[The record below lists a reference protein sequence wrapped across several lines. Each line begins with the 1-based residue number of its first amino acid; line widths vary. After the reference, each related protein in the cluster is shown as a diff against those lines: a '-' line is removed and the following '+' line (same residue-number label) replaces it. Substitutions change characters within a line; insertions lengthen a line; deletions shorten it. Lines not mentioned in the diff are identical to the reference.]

1 MENQEPDFIK
11 EEVLTKIPTG
21 KYRLIIIIFLIAAII
36 SLFLLKFLPRLHHI
50 KEVRAE
56 AARIS
61 PPPTVRTMRAVPNQN
76 QIELVL
82 PSFLQGIHMTPVWAM
97 TNGYLKNFYVDIG
110 DKVKAGQLMAEIDTP
125 EVDAALAQARSE
137 LANNLAKLEIA
148 RITTERW
155 GTVYQRNSEAISLQQ
170 VQERSA
176 NYQMAEADVQTAEAN
191 VKRLEAMQAYN
202 KIYAPFDG
210 VVTQRTIDIGTLI
223 SSGSN
228 GNPQQLYQVAQID
241 VIRAF
246 IDVPQ
251 TFYRLIKDGMKAD
264 ISVEQYRHKTFTG
277 IVDRNSNALDPI
289 ARTLLTQVN
298 IENREGELLTGVYAQ
313 VKLLL
318 EPDNPVFVIPIQA
331 LIIRSGPP
339 YVALVEEGN
348 KVRLQHV
355 EIGLNQGVSV
365 EIISG
370 IKENDLIV
378 INPTDRIK
386 DGTVVKVASN

>member
-21 KYRLIIIIFLIAAII
+21 KYRLPIILFLTAAII

-61 PPPTVRTMRAVPNQN
+61 PPPAVRTMRAVPNQN

-155 GTVYQRNSEAISLQQ
+155 GTVYERNSEAISLQQ

-298 IENREGELLTGVYAQ
+298 IENREGELLTGAYAQ

-348 KVRLQHV
+348 KIRLQHV

-386 DGTVVKVASN
+386 DGTAVKVAFN